1 MSLRIPV
8 VATGQ
13 SCPGAAPAANCV
25 HAGDSAETQAWLSGA
40 LLDPGKQRINQ
51 LSASCLCRAVL
62 LPEMETYC
70 RTGQMSV
77 WLPVS
82 LGHQERGRQPSA
94 SFILCSFEILHWMPS
109 EAENVCVG

>member
-25 HAGDSAETQAWLSGA
+25 LAGDSAETQAWLSEA
-40 LLDPGKQRINQ
+40 PGPQADRGLTSSQ
-51 LSASCLCRAVL
+51 LIRFCRAVL
-62 LPEMETYC
+62 LPEVETQPHA
-70 RTGQMSV
+70 GQMSA

-82 LGHQERGRQPSA
+82 TLVIRRRSEERR
-94 SFILCSFEILHWMPS
+94 
-109 EAENVCVG
+109 VGKECRSRWSPYH